1 MVIIDFFLLEYYN
14 KQHGED
20 IMSIKKEELIKFSLE
35 EVLSYKSGCASYNEF
50 LSILKHYL
58 ENRISLKLA
67 LSDTEIELLNK
78 EVSKMINCENKPV
91 ANKNS
96 ICEMAIRL
104 IVMSKNMENTELVDK
119 ITRRNLCYSK
129 LSKENIYTY
138 FITAITYA
146 PECLNNGR
154 CGEIIHA
161 LGDDIETLEKIRE
174 FVVNGRIKNYIDKV
188 IGRIKLYDK
197 LDEIFEKDNN
207 VKKYTLPEKQVPS
220 FRHKRIIT
228 IDDAAS
234 PDLDGAFSV
243 EKCDDLYYFNIYIS
257 DVPSVLLLNEDL
269 IEPAYKKGLSMYNHR
284 NTRNPIQ
291 LDMLP
296 RVLSH
301 EMLSLKEGK
310 PSHVITF
317 SYCVDEKGK
326 TELINVSRNVIFVN
340 NNVVPE
346 AAKKLSVDSNKTRD
360 CLIKY
365 KELCSLISKKSDNKY
380 LLNLHTNEQIND
392 LIAVPSILV
401 NCQVGKDSKLA
412 IYRSHGKYAKT
423 SEDKYTHS
431 ATPIRRFVSDINLTM
446 YLSQLGLINCPDKYI
461 YYLEDNMDSII
472 EHLNEKA
479 EYSLYF
485 EDSYK
490 VIDKYLKT
498 RKKQKVVK

>member
-1 MVIIDFFLLEYYN
+1 MIIE
-14 KQHGED
+14 
-20 IMSIKKEELIKFSLE
+20 KEELIKFSLE
-35 EVLSYKSGCASYNEF
+35 KVISYESVCDTYNEF
-50 LSILKHYL
+50 LTIVEFYLK
-58 ENRISLKLA
+58 NRISFKLP
-67 LSDTEIELLNK
+67 LSDAEIELLNK
-78 EVSKMINCENKPV
+78 NVYSMINCENKSV
-91 ANKNS
+91 AKKNS

-104 IVMSKNMENTELVDK
+104 IVMSKNMENNELVDK
-119 ITRRNLCYSK
+119 IARKSFRYSK
-129 LSKENIYTY
+129 LSKEDIYTY
-138 FITAITYA
+138 FITAATYA
-146 PECLNNGR
+146 SKYLTNGR

-174 FVVNGRIKNYIDKV
+174 FVAYGRIKNYIDKA
-188 IGRIKLYDK
+188 IGRIKIYDK

-207 VKKYTLPEKQVPS
+207 VKKYTLPERQVPS

-228 IDDAAS
+228 IDDAIS

-243 EKCDDLYYFNIYIS
+243 EKRDDLYYFNVYIS

-269 IEPAYKKGLSMYNHR
+269 LESAYKKGLSMYNHR
-284 NTRNPIQ
+284 NVRNPIQ

-301 EMLSLKEGK
+301 EILSLKKGK

-326 TELINVSRNVIFVN
+326 IELINVSRNVIFVN

-346 AAKKLSVDSNKTRD
+346 AAKELSIDSNKTRN

-365 KELCSLISKKSDNKY
+365 KEVCSLISKNSDNKY

-412 IYRSHGKYAKT
+412 IYRSHGKYTKM

-490 VIDKYLKT
+490 VIDRYLKT